1 MLCDPRPP
9 LSLPLAPLLLGWGA
23 FPGWLPTLWA
33 KKEVTLVKQW
43 LVPGVSEV
51 KLVEKVARKQQEML
65 PSRPRP
71 ALAKWEPWS
80 QGVWDRWP
88 SPGEETQVTPPK
100 ARPPPTPSAHTN
112 PSHRYRS
119 VLERPALFTGDKF
132 HLQNRRT
139 GCREGRAELESAEV
153 AAAAGCHVLGRDELR
168 GGRSSG
174 L

>member
-1 MLCDPRPP
+1 MVTHT
-9 LSLPLAPLLLGWGA
+9 LGQKRGD
-23 FPGWLPTLWA
+23 FG
-33 KKEVTLVKQW
+33 EIV
-43 LVPGVSEV
+43 VPGVSEV

-71 ALAKWEPWS
+71 ALAKREPWS

-88 SPGEETQVTPPK
+88 SPGEETQVTRRK
-100 ARPPPTPSAHTN
+100 ARRPPTPSAHTN
-112 PSHRYRS
+112 SSDRYRS

-132 HLQNRRT
+132 HLQNGR
-139 GCREGRAELESAEV
+139 GCREGRAELESTEV
-153 AAAAGCHVLGRDELR
+153 AAAAGRHVLGRDELG